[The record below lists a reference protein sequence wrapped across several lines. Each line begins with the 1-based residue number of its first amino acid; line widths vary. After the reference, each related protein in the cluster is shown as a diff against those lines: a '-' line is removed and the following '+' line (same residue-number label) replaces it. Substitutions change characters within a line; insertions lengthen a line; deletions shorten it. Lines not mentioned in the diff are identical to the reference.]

1 MRDFLI
7 QKLGK
12 EKGTEIAD
20 LTDQKFNKL
29 LAEASP
35 KSKQQMK
42 IFKQMLLPRISLYK
56 VLLENGFSKDDAL
69 KLMEEHMVI
78 CGAADLKKQYAAMD
92 KLPIAFALF
101 KFGFTHVVPSS
112 DLWDAD
118 IESSKTDF
126 SVTMKKCFW
135 HDMYNE
141 YGCPEVCQFACKC
154 DDITYSDLKH
164 IKYERTQ
171 TLGTGGTCCDFH
183 FTKIK

>member
-1 MRDFLI
+1 MKDFLVN
-7 QKLGK
+7 KFGE
-12 EKGTEIAD
+12 EKGSHLAD
-20 LTDQKFNKL
+20 LADKKFKEL
-29 LAEASP
+29 LSTASP
-35 KSKQQMK
+35 KSKQQMN
-42 IFKQMLLPRISLYK
+42 IFKSMLLPRIALYK
-56 VLLENGFSKDDAL
+56 VLLEEGFTQQESLDA
-69 KLMEEHMVI
+69 MEEHMI
-78 CGAADLKKQYAAMD
+78 IYGAADLKKKYTAMD

-112 DLWDAD
+112 DLWEAD

-126 SVTMKKCFW
+126 SVTMRKCFW
-135 HDMYNE
+135 HDIYNE